1 MTTLD
6 VPSLDTTELRVTVAA
21 HDAAGTQGTIEITMV
36 GSAEA
41 AAVEPLAVLLRRLR
55 DEATRVHPRE
65 VVVDLRALEFMNS
78 ACFKSFVTWLAEL
91 QEVDADK
98 QYTIRFRSDPA
109 KHWQRRSLDALS
121 RFAADLVKVDA

>member
-55 DEATRVHPRE
+55 DEATRGAPRG
-65 VVVDLRALEFMNS
+65 VGVGRRARELMNS
-78 ACFKSFVTWLAEL
+78 GW
-91 QEVDADK
+91 
-98 QYTIRFRSDPA
+98 
-109 KHWQRRSLDALS
+109 
-121 RFAADLVKVDA
+121 VK